1 MTLDDAPLQRD
12 LSKDC
17 RLQRRLLEAIPADI
31 TGTADR

>member
-12 LSKDC
+12 LSEDD
-17 RLQRRLLEAIPADI
+17 RLQRRLLEAVPADI